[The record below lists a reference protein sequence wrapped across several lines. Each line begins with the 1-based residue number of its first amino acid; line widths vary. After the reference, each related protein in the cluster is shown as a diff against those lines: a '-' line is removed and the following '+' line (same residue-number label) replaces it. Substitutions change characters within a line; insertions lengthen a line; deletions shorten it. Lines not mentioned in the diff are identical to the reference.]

1 MGAAI
6 GLGLAIG
13 TVVAIGIV
21 AYYLHKE
28 SQKEKRQQ

>member
-6 GLGLAIG
+6 GLGLGLG

-21 AYYLHKE
+21 GYYLYKE
-28 SQKEKRQQ
+28 HQKQ